1 MWAAEI
7 VGVHGIGQSRTSG
20 QQLTRDWGKALERG
34 IKEVTDQLEHPPTL
48 RMPHWTSLLA
58 RGTDR
63 LGPQDDPYSASMTP
77 AEEQFIA
84 EALGD
89 VVGPQDL
96 AYAEEQPL
104 AVLGPPKLWPPR
116 ITRLMMAYDHR
127 FPGGGG
133 RFFVQRMREVRSY
146 LTEPD
151 LAVKVRGLVRDHI
164 TPTTS
169 MVIGHSLG
177 SVIAYDLFRNEDD
190 VAAQTPGD
198 VPGPAIHTL
207 ITCGS
212 PLGIPSVRRLMNI
225 EDGSHLLLPEHVRW
239 INVYDPDDVVTGGA
253 GLRRVAPGLVDA
265 AVRNGAGDPHSAV
278 RYLRSEPVA
287 RAVAGGRP

>member
-1 MWAAEI
+1 
-7 VGVHGIGQSRTSG
+7 
-20 QQLTRDWGKALERG
+20 
-34 IKEVTDQLEHPPTL
+34 
-48 RMPHWTSLLA
+48 
-58 RGTDR
+58 
-63 LGPQDDPYSASMTP
+63 MTP
-77 AEEQFIA
+77 AEEQFVA

-89 VVGPQDL
+89 VVRPQDL

-116 ITRLMMAYDHR
+116 ITRLLMAYDHR

-146 LTEPD
+146 LTEPN
-151 LAVKVRGLVRDHI
+151 LAVKVRALVRDHV

-169 MVIGHSLG
+169 VVIGHSLG
-177 SVIAYDLFRNEDD
+177 SVIAYDLFRHEDD
-190 VAAQTPGD
+190 APGQTPGD
-198 VPGPAIHTL
+198 VPGPAVHTL

-212 PLGIPSVRRLMNI
+212 PLGIPSVRRLMKI
-225 EDGSHLLLPEHVRW
+225 EDGDHLRLPDHVRW

-253 GLRRVAPGLVDA
+253 GLCRVAPGLVDA
-265 AVRNGAGDPHSAV
+265 TVRNGVGDPHSAV

-287 RAVAGGRP
+287 RAVAGGQP